1 MNDEKLEN
9 MLKYSGAWFP
19 WNRRRLPDGT
29 IAFRVTDKE
38 HGPCIIVDNS
48 WDTVARI
55 IVPSKQ
61 AQKRLFVADCATAE
75 ELIKTIFENERE
87 AFALDLSAEPFEL
100 GDRVW
105 LLLDNMEEIESTRL
119 SLLEDGS
126 VENYDMNVTYPK
138 NRILVA
144 QRRVPYDL
152 IDDPGFMS
160 FLGR

>member
-1 MNDEKLEN
+1 MNDEKIEN
-9 MLKYSGAWFP
+9 MPKYSGAWLP

-29 IAFRVTDKE
+29 IVFKVTDRE
-38 HGPCIIVDNS
+38 HGPCIVVDNS
-48 WDTVARI
+48 WDTVVRI

-61 AQKRLFVADCATAE
+61 AQKRLFAADCATAE
-75 ELIKTIFENERE
+75 ELIKAIFESERG
-87 AFALDLSAEPFEL
+87 AFALNPSAEPFEL

-105 LLLDNMEEIESTRL
+105 LLLDNMDEIESTRL

-126 VENYDMNVTYPK
+126 VEDYDRNAIYPK
-138 NRILVA
+138 NRIIVT

-152 IDDPGFMS
+152 IDDPGFMR

>member
-1 MNDEKLEN
+1 MNDEKIEN
-9 MLKYSGAWFP
+9 MPKYSGAWFP
-19 WNRRRLPDGT
+19 WNRRWLPDGT
-29 IAFRVTDKE
+29 IAFKVTDKE

-48 WDTVARI
+48 WDTVVRI

-61 AQKRLFVADCATAE
+61 AQKRLFAADCATAE
-75 ELIKTIFENERE
+75 ELIKTIFESERE
-87 AFALDLSAEPFEL
+87 AFVFVPSAEPFEL

-119 SLLEDGS
+119 SLLEDGN
-126 VENYDMNVTYPK
+126 VEDYDRNIIYPK

-152 IDDPGFMS
+152 IDDSGFMR

>member
-1 MNDEKLEN
+1 MNDEKTEN
-9 MLKYSGAWFP
+9 MPKYLGAWFP
-19 WNRRRLPDGT
+19 WNRRRLHDGT
-29 IAFRVTDKE
+29 IVFKVTDKE
-38 HGPCIIVDNS
+38 HGPCIVVDNS
-48 WDTVARI
+48 WDTVVTV

-61 AQKRLFVADCATAE
+61 AQKRLFAADCATAE
-75 ELIKTIFENERE
+75 ELIKAIFESERV
-87 AFALDLSAEPFEL
+87 AFALDPSAEPFEL

-126 VENYDMNVTYPK
+126 VEDYDRNVTYPK

-152 IDDPGFMS
+152 IDDPGFMR